1 MESLRFFSEGLG
13 VLIPVSIVVG
23 TILIILWRIAKK
35 DKIKKNFLTEQG
47 FEYCGL
53 VHRRPGNS
61 LHVKDSE
68 VYIAQ
73 NFDDLVP
80 IEIIQFNEITRGTK
94 LFELEIRY
102 RIDGEVK
109 SLRLRDSENNLLT
122 YMDRLG
128 YS

>member
-1 MESLRFFSEGLG
+1 MESLRFFWEGPG
-13 VLIPVSIVVG
+13 VFISVGILVCILTPIVFMLTTKVE
-23 TILIILWRIAKK
+23 K
-35 DKIKKNFLTEQG
+35 KKNFLTEQG

-53 VHRRPGNS
+53 VHLKNSKS

-73 NFDDLVP
+73 NFDNLVP
-80 IEIIQFNEITRGTK
+80 IEIIKLSEITRGTK
-94 LFELEIRY
+94 LIELEIRY

-109 SLRLRDSENNLLT
+109 SLRVRDSENNLLT